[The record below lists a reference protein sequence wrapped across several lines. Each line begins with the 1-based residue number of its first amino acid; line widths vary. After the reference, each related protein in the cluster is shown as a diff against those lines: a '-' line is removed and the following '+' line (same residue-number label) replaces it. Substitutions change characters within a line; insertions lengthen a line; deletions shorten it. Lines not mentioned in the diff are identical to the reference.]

1 MTYLSSISRVLAR
14 FMYVIAGI
22 ALTACVFLTVGDVL
36 LRLFKHPIIG
46 TYELVGL
53 AGAVV
58 VGFSLPETS
67 RLNGHVFMH
76 FLTDRLSV
84 SVNGVLRVLT
94 RILAIGMFLII
105 AWNLMLMGHDFQVSG
120 ETSPTLELPFYPVC
134 YGISICC
141 FVECLVLFV
150 EIFKK
155 GETQS

>member
-1 MTYLSSISRVLAR
+1 MTILSSVTRVLAR
-14 FMYVIAGI
+14 FKYVVAGI
-22 ALTACVFLTVGDVL
+22 ALTACVFLTVSDVL

-53 AGAVV
+53 LGAVV

-76 FLTDRLSV
+76 FLTDRLSDGV
-84 SVNGVLRVLT
+84 KGVLRVLT
-94 RILAIGMFLII
+94 RILAIGMFFII

-120 ETSPTLELPFYPVC
+120 ETSATLQLPFFPVC
-134 YGISICC
+134 YGIAVCC

>member
-1 MTYLSSISRVLAR
+1 MTTLSSVSRVLAR
-14 FMYVIAGI
+14 FMYVVAGI
-22 ALTACVFLTVGDVL
+22 ALTACVFLTVCDVL

-53 AGAVV
+53 LGAVV

-76 FLTDRLSV
+76 FLTDRLSE
-84 SVNGVLRVLT
+84 SVKGMLRVLT

-105 AWNLMLMGHDFQVSG
+105 AWNLMLMGHDFQASG
-120 ETSPTLELPFYPVC
+120 ETTATLQLPFFPVC
-134 YGISICC
+134 YGIAVCC
-141 FVECLVLFV
+141 FVECLVLFA